1 MTHKGQAQHSAGA
14 GAMPEGHGYHCA
26 RSAASTVAEGA
37 SASLLPAEFCP
48 PLGTAAQVG
57 QVNVWQAQSP
67 CGFAGVKH
75 VEVERDQSRGGA
87 TRHHCSSSRATATTA
102 CSLRAARWAQLCLCW
117 SCCSRTAGT
126 ASSTVAWGCAVCG
139 WRAWCVCGVG

>member
-1 MTHKGQAQHSAGA
+1 
-14 GAMPEGHGYHCA
+14 MPEGNGYHCA

-67 CGFAGVKH
+67 CGFAGVNH
-75 VEVERDQSRGGA
+75 VEAETTRVAVEPLGIIAAPVATNATDQ
-87 TRHHCSSSRATATTA
+87 
-102 CSLRAARWAQLCLCW
+102 
-117 SCCSRTAGT
+117 
-126 ASSTVAWGCAVCG
+126 
-139 WRAWCVCGVG
+139 